1 MPSNVHRRG
10 GGKGPHSLQD
20 LDPSLPSRLWEPH
33 RGLGSHRSNQVCIL
47 QNISPPD
54 NGKEGGLEEDADLMP
69 TDAASALYIYVEQR
83 GGPQIVSR
91 EQSGAVNAPEVSATI
106 GEALGWCELA
116 SKCKLP
122 RDGGERKPESV
133 VQTQGSG
140 WQREKGVKNAESQ
153 K

>member
-1 MPSNVHRRG
+1 
-10 GGKGPHSLQD
+10 
-20 LDPSLPSRLWEPH
+20 
-33 RGLGSHRSNQVCIL
+33 
-47 QNISPPD
+47 
-54 NGKEGGLEEDADLMP
+54 MP
-69 TDAASALYIYVEQR
+69 TDAASALDIYVEQR

-140 WQREKGVKNAESQ
+140 
-153 K
+153 